1 MNYAGQLCD
10 KSWKRQQDDAFLA
23 TVSEETLK
31 AVLKK
36 QRHSLNTSLTPDEL
50 QIYRVFR
57 RVQYH
62 DKKVGKASSGVK
74 QARSSRLA
82 RPLDDEA
89 FLAQV
94 PKKTLKD
101 VFRRQKELTS
111 SGLTDEE
118 RQIYRAYKRNWYRK
132 NKARKNPEWAMQ
144 VMNDGEQM
152 PDPNGHL
159 VVSEIIPPP
168 L

>member
-1 MNYAGQLCD
+1 MSYAGQLFD
-10 KSWKRQQDDAFLA
+10 KSWKRQQDDAFMA
-23 TVSEETLK
+23 TVSKATLD

-36 QRHSLNTSLTPDEL
+36 QRKFLNTSLTPEEL
-50 QIYRVFR
+50 EIYRTFK
-57 RVQYH
+57 RVEYH
-62 DKKVGKASSGVK
+62 TKKEEKTASGVK
-74 QARSSRLA
+74 QARPPSLA

-132 NKARKNPEWAMQ
+132 NKARTECDVQATDH
-144 VMNDGEQM
+144 VYQM
-152 PDPNGHL
+152 PDPDGHL
-159 VVSEIIPPP
+159 VFGEIIPPP